1 MTSQISLTLTGNEAR
16 LVFFAIKNKKSIE
29 AANVRTKLLNA
40 SRDSFMKREKRNGQ
54 ESVDKRN
61 G

>member
-1 MTSQISLTLTGNEAR
+1 MNYRIELTGNEAR

-40 SRDSFMKREKRNGQ
+40 SRDSFMKREKRHGQ